1 MDPADPEAL
10 LGLMDRG
17 TRPGGMEGLPMGM
30 EAVIDGMAGATL
42 SGVDGHPEHEHG
54 ACLNGHGMAP
64 TGPTEL
70 IVIDLEATCDPSDDN
85 LTRLEQC
92 AIHEIIEFPAVRISR
107 ETLAEVDYFH
117 EFVRPT
123 EHTEL
128 SEFCTELTGITQA
141 QVDASAPLQEVL
153 GRLMQWFDE
162 RGLIDALRD
171 GRAVLVAHGLWDLL
185 DMLPA
190 ECNRKGVPLP
200 ECMTVFADLQAI
212 FSEAEGV
219 GSGLGMLRML
229 ERLGLEREGRHHSG
243 LDDSRNL
250 ARVAARL
257 LKQGADFTPTHRHG
271 RQVRCQGIT
280 MRHGDWECTNCHAA
294 VFGSKENCFRCG
306 APRPAGAPA
315 PPPSTARRPGDW
327 DCPACSAVVF
337 ASKVQCFRCN
347 APRPGNL
354 PRPPA
359 AENGRNNETR
369 PGDWTC
375 PNCTANVYAS
385 KMACFRCGTP
395 RQMMPMCGGY
405 GMQMCGGYGPYGM
418 QGYSPYGP
426 GAVGGYGGGGG
437 YGCGGCCYVGG
448 NGGAYPG
455 PVNGQ
460 YGSPQGACYAPVPP
474 GYGQNGGFAPPP
486 PGYAY
491 PPPPNGAPPPPPNGM
506 GPGLT
511 PRMAGLSGA
520 PAASGD
526 GADEEGWSAAAEE
539 TMYIASRLVGRLI
552 GKGGAAIQE
561 LRDNS
566 GASPPPTH
574 HSHTPR
580 PPLPRT
586 PLPPSPQNGQAQ
598 SSRCTVLT
606 SPAHPVESRCA
617 G

>member
-1 MDPADPEAL
+1 
-10 LGLMDRG
+10 
-17 TRPGGMEGLPMGM
+17 MGM
-30 EAVIDGMAGATL
+30 ETVIDGLAATTL
-42 SGVDGHPEHEHG
+42 NGVNGQPEHEDG
-54 ACLNGHGMAP
+54 VCLNGHSLAP
-64 TGPTEL
+64 TGPSEL
-70 IVIDLEATCDPSDDN
+70 IVIDLEATCDPSDDS

-117 EFVRPT
+117 AFVRPT

-128 SEFCTELTGITQA
+128 SKFCTELTGITQA
-141 QVDASAPLQEVL
+141 QVDESAPLQEVL
-153 GRLMQWFDE
+153 GQLMQWFDE

-190 ECNRKGVPLP
+190 ECNRKGLPLP
-200 ECMTVFADLQAI
+200 ECMTVFADLQAV
-212 FSEAEGV
+212 FSEAQGV

-257 LKQGADFTPTHRHG
+257 LEQGADFTPTHRHG
-271 RQVRCQGIT
+271 VQVRCQGIT
-280 MRHGDWECTNCHAA
+280 MRHGDWACINCQAA

-337 ASKVQCFRCN
+337 ASKLQCFRCN

-354 PRPPA
+354 PRHSA
-359 AENGRNNETR
+359 AENGRHSETR

-395 RQMMPMCGGY
+395 RPMMPMCGY
-405 GMQMCGGYGPYGM
+405 GVQMCGGYGAFGPVPA
-418 QGYSPYGP
+418 GYPPFGP
-426 GAVGGYGGGGG
+426 AAVGGYGGGGG

-455 PVNGQ
+455 AVNGQ
-460 YGSPQGACYAPVPP
+460 YASPQGACYAPVPP
-474 GYGQNGGFAPPP
+474 GYGQGGGFAPPP
-486 PGYAY
+486 PGYGPSVGYPGA
-491 PPPPNGAPPPPPNGM
+491 PPPPNGAPPPPNGM
-506 GPGLT
+506 GPGLA

-520 PAASGD
+520 ANGEG
-526 GADEEGWSAAAEE
+526 GADEDSAEE

-561 LRDNS
+561 LRGNS
-566 GASPPPTH
+566 GAPPRSPR
-574 HSHTPR
+574 S
-580 PPLPRT
+580 
-586 PLPPSPQNGQAQ
+586 PPSPRPFPYLSTLPPLAHRATLRRNASPSHPPDPRPTTQIC
-598 SSRCTVLT
+598 RC
-606 SPAHPVESRCA
+606 SHRGAPR
-617 G
+617 